1 MKGLDNPY
9 IAPFLLNCQE
19 DNPGIMSET
28 APIEIQDNATF
39 VLCLDTLEKNLF
51 SDDNA
56 SWNMIGHK
64 AKFYT
69 IIRDDGGKVVE
80 LEKVKARASADFEVR
95 RTVPPT
101 RHIIKQLCPSN
112 LQKILKND
120 SYLCF
125 SITIL
130 MVNPED
136 LRSNSMAIEPR
147 PTCLTS
153 DPKRAPSCF

>member
-19 DNPGIMSET
+19 DNPGIISET

-39 VLCLDTLEKNLF
+39 VLCLDTLEKDLF

-69 IIRDDGGKVVE
+69 IIRDDGGKVVK
-80 LEKVKARASADFEVR
+80 LEKVKAQASADVEVR
-95 RTVPPT
+95 RRTCT
-101 RHIIKQLCPSN
+101 CPSHT
-112 LQKILKND
+112 
-120 SYLCF
+120 SYHKTIV
-125 SITIL
+125 SIEFA
-130 MVNPED
+130 ED
-136 LRSNSMAIEPR
+136 IE
-147 PTCLTS
+147 
-153 DPKRAPSCF
+153 K